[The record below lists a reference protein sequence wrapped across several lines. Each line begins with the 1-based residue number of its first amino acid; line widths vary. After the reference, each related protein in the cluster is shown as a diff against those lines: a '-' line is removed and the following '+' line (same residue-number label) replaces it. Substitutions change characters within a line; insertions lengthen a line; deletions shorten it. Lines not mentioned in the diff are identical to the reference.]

1 MAVEIVV
8 AVVGG
13 CFSLLVA
20 LIYRGQKENR
30 QDHGR
35 VHEALGRIEQK
46 IDHHTENH
54 P

>member
-1 MAVEIVV
+1 MDTSIVV
-8 AVVGG
+8 ACIGG
-13 CFSLLVA
+13 GFSVLVA
-20 LIYRGQKENR
+20 LIHQSTKENR
-30 QDHGR
+30 KDHGR

>member
-1 MAVEIVV
+1 MATEIVV
-8 AVVGG
+8 ALVGG
-13 CFSLLVA
+13 GFSLLVA
-20 LIYRGQKENR
+20 LIHKQTKENR

-54 P
+54 K